1 MANQQVVSFDY
12 PKMIPGVAYSPD
24 GLRLALAGPNPVGAE
39 IWGPP

>member
-1 MANQQVVSFDY
+1 MQQVASFDY

-24 GLRLALAGPNPVGAE
+24 GLRLAVVGKAGFGCE